1 MGGIIMML
9 SICVFAGGVY
19 VYTKT
24 PKGKKWMS
32 EH

>member
-9 SICVFAGGVY
+9 CICAFAGGVY

-24 PKGKKWMS
+24 PKGKKWLS
-32 EH
+32 EN